1 MTNSKIETPYTM
13 IVRQRNPNEVEFGID
28 GLFPD
33 VWHSLQEI
41 LNFTYTLNTPPD
53 NQWGSLQ
60 SNGQWNGMINEL
72 MQKKIDIG
80 KMQ

>member
-1 MTNSKIETPYTM
+1 MVELPMTM
-13 IVRQRNPNEVEFGID
+13 IVRQRNPNQVEFGID

-41 LNFTYTLNTPPD
+41 LNFTYTLKPPPD
-53 NQWGSLQ
+53 NKWGSLQ

-72 MQKKIDIG
+72 IQERIDIG
-80 KMQ
+80 RRQ

>member
-1 MTNSKIETPYTM
+1 MVEIPMTM
-13 IVRQRNPNEVEFGID
+13 IVRQRNPDQVDYGID

-53 NQWGSLQ
+53 NKWGSLQ
-60 SNGQWNGMINEL
+60 SNGQWNGMIKEL
-72 MQKKIDIG
+72 RQKRIDIG
-80 KMQ
+80 RMQ